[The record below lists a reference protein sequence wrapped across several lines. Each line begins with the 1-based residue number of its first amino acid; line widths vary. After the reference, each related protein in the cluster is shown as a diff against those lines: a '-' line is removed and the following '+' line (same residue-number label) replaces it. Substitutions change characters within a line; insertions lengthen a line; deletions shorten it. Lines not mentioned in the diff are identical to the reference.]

1 MYLRLL
7 NESLDTETNQIEQ
20 VQQKKTFYE
29 SIVNTITN
37 GFRMLCTVIFDEN
50 ILANKFRY
58 DKVLSDQI
66 TFHFSQTNIDIK
78 IIENDKN
85 FQDYVFL
92 NNPDEFIVRINSLF
106 ARYNTFNVLV
116 YIFTRFISGC
126 IILINIFNN
135 IYLAIK
141 QSMNK
146 ETPRNYIS
154 IDKNTKVITSNIR
167 NISVYISDQI
177 VNNLTETEL
186 EAYILSKIYA
196 AFTNDYVFNRTLIKL
211 LPLSVVNFLF
221 FDMRGKMERMHLV
234 GTTESIYS
242 KFQLSMIF
250 IMFFVW
256 LLYLFLISK
265 RNEHEIEL
273 SNDLA
278 ITMGIQDELVNAL
291 TKLKSISYNKDYSKY
306 TRFTNHLEYLMTKIK
321 GYIKE

>member
-1 MYLRLL
+1 M
-7 NESLDTETNQIEQ
+7 
-20 VQQKKTFYE
+20 V
-29 SIVNTITN
+29 
-37 GFRMLCTVIFDEN
+37 FRFLCIVIFGEN

-58 DKVLSDQI
+58 DKVLSNKI
-66 TFHFSQTNIDIK
+66 TSHFSQTNIDIR

-92 NNPDEFIVRINSLF
+92 NNPNEFIVRINSLF
-106 ARYNTFNVLV
+106 ARYNIFNVLI

-154 IDKNTKVITSNIR
+154 IDKDTKVITSNIR
-167 NISVYISDQI
+167 NISIYISDQI

-196 AFTNDYVFNRTLIKL
+196 AFTNDYVSNRTLIKL

-221 FDMRGKMERMHLV
+221 FDMRGEMERIHLI
-234 GTTESIYS
+234 GTTESIYNR
-242 KFQLSMIF
+242 FYISMIF
-250 IMFFVW
+250 IMLFVW
-256 LLYLFLISK
+256 LLYSFLISK
-265 RNEHEIEL
+265 RNEHETEF

-306 TRFTNHLEYLMTKIK
+306 TRFTNYLEYLMIKIK